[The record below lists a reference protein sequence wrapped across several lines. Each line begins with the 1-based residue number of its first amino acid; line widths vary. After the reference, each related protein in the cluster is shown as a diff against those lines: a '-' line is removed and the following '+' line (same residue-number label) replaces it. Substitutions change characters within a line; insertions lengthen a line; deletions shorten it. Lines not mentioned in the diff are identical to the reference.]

1 MLMFLKI
8 FITLSI
14 MIITF
19 SGCAKTVN
27 NIDKSEAYKAL
38 EEVTV
43 IGQRKEFTIRYN
55 HRQTS
60 LRQCQQESNVYFEE
74 LSYVTK
80 LGKLLENKNVK
91 TTSIDKPIKK
101 LLIIRPILY
110 ESKFDARCSPDAM
123 TVMVNLYDVEEVS
136 KDWTK
141 EDIKKVIND
150 ISALNEK
157 NLIYS
162 KNFYLDKKYNVY
174 SEVSLGFQN
183 VAYQMNSDPEKETR
197 NVEKFF
203 KTVVVDLE
211 KNMQFP
217 IITQNESNK

>member
-1 MLMFLKI
+1 MFLKI
-8 FITLSI
+8 FITFSI
-14 MIITF
+14 IIMTF

-27 NIDKSEAYKAL
+27 NIEKNESYKTL
-38 EEVTV
+38 DEVTV
-43 IGQRKEFTIRYN
+43 VGQRKEFTIRYN
-55 HRQTS
+55 HRQIS

-74 LSYVTK
+74 LSHITK
-80 LGKLLENKNVK
+80 LDKLLETKNVK
-91 TTSIDKPIKK
+91 STGIDKPIKK

-110 ESKFDARCSPDAM
+110 ESKFDPRCSPDAM
-123 TVMVNLYDVEEVS
+123 TVMVNLYNVEEVS

-162 KNFYLDKKYNVY
+162 KNFYLDKKYNTY

-183 VAYQMNSDPEKETR
+183 IAYQMNSDPEKETG

-203 KTVVVDLE
+203 RKVVEDLE

-217 IITQNESNK
+217 NNNAK

>member
-211 KNMQFP
+211 KNMQFS

>member
-1 MLMFLKI
+1 MFLKI

>member
-1 MLMFLKI
+1 MRIKF
-8 FITLSI
+8 FIALFVALAFT
-14 MIITF
+14 
-19 SGCAKTVN
+19 GCARTIN
-27 NIDKSEAYKAL
+27 NIDKSEAYKTL

-43 IGQRKEFTIRYN
+43 IGQRKEFTLRYN

-74 LSYVTK
+74 LSHITK
-80 LGKLLENKNVK
+80 LDKLLESKNVK
-91 TTSIDKPIKK
+91 STGIDKPIKK
-101 LLIIRPILY
+101 LLIIRPVLY
-110 ESKFDARCSPDAM
+110 ESKFDSRCSPDAM
-123 TVMVNLYDVEEVS
+123 TVMVNLYDVEEIS
-136 KDWTK
+136 RDWTK
-141 EDIKKVIND
+141 EDVKKVIQE

-162 KNFYLDKKYNVY
+162 KSFYLDKKYNTY

-183 VAYQMNSDPEKETR
+183 VAHQMNSDPEKETR

-203 KTVVVDLE
+203 KTVVEDLE

-217 IITQNESNK
+217 TISQNESTK